1 MDLNIIE
8 LILQEFKPKSEEHKR
23 IKLYLETHKGTCDY
37 YISNSS
43 KYKERIICLNSIYH
57 SIKLDLL
64 NDICRQIHN

>member
-8 LILQEFKPKSEEHKR
+8 LILQEFKPTSEEHER
-23 IKLYLETHKGTCDY
+23 MKLYLETHKGNCNY

-43 KYKERIICLNSIYH
+43 KYKDRIICLKSIYH

-64 NDICRQIHN
+64 NDIYIQIHS